1 MTSEP
6 TTTVSLEPDANPD
19 ADPERTGTMTNHHT
33 PSGTGTDWA
42 YLEAMTDEENQANA
56 GSDPD
61 AVILTDEQRQ
71 RLRRV
76 PDPRAIREQ
85 LGLTQEAFS
94 RRFGIPVGTLRD
106 WEQGRRFIDA
116 TGRALL
122 RTIAVAPDIVA
133 QANGPRDLEPDVA
146 APETLARTAD

>member
-1 MTSEP
+1 MSR
-6 TTTVSLEPDANPD
+6 TTTTNTTNRDVNRDHSASTPRAPQPD
-19 ADPERTGTMTNHHT
+19 E
-33 PSGTGTDWA
+33 TGTDWA
-42 YLEAMTDEENQANA
+42 YLEALTDEENRANA
-56 GSDPD
+56 ASDPD
-61 AVILTDEQRQ
+61 AAGLTDEQRR

-76 PDPRAIREQ
+76 PNPRAIREQ

-94 RRFGIPVGTLRD
+94 RRFGVPVGTLRD

-133 QANGPRDLEPDVA
+133 QANESRDPEPDVA